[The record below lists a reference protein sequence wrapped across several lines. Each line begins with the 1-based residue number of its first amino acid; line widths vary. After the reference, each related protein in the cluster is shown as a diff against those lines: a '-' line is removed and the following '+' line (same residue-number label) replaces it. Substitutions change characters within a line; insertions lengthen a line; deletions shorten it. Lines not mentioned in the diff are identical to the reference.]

1 MAYDE
6 SLRSITL
13 DADASIGIYTGV
25 PGIPGSTD
33 PNYGKMY
40 HFVKI
45 TGVHKTGL
53 CTAAAD
59 AAVGILQ
66 NKPQVVG
73 AAATVGYTGVS
84 NLICGGVV
92 TAGDLVAADADGAGV
107 TDGTNGKWVAL
118 STSTATGQLISVLR
132 VL

>member
-25 PGIPGSTD
+25 PGLPGSAV

-40 HFVKI
+40 HFVKV
-45 TGVHKTGL
+45 TGVHKCGL
-53 CTAAAD
+53 AD
-59 AAVGILQ
+59 DNDVIVGILQ
-66 NKPQVVG
+66 NKPQVEG
-73 AAATVGYTGVS
+73 AAATVGFHGVS
-84 NLICGGVV
+84 NLVCGAVV
-92 TAGDLVAADADGAGV
+92 TAGDLVVSDADGAGI
-107 TDGTNGKWVAL
+107 TGAGKYQALTTSSVA
-118 STSTATGQLISVLR
+118 GELISVLR